1 MQVLVQV
8 SNIWINNVFKL
19 VRRLNSLITEQAP
32 GKLYIAGEY
41 AVLEQDCPAILV
53 AVNQFIR
60 VSITKSKSS
69 TGSIHSKQYSQDSI
83 HWVRRGAQMVIDN
96 RDNPFEYILSA
107 INLTERFCL
116 EQHIKLRVYDLHVNS
131 DLDSADGKKYGLG
144 SSAAV
149 TVATVKAILRFYN
162 VPFSNEL
169 VYKLSA
175 ISHYSVQGN
184 GSAGDIAAS
193 VYGGWI
199 AYQTFDKK
207 WLKREL
213 TQKSLSEVVDEAWPG
228 LKIQLLTPP
237 EGMNLL
243 IGWSQKPA
251 STSRLVDETNA
262 NKAALNVEYKQF
274 LQQSRKCVLRMI
286 DGFEQCNIDL
296 IKMQIR
302 ENRKLLQHFAQIN
315 QIAIEIP
322 RLSKLINIAESFG
335 GAAKTSGA
343 GNGDCGIV
351 ITDEQTNVNE
361 LDQQWRK
368 NNVLPLDLHV
378 HQVKLMQ

>member
-1 MQVLVQV
+1 M
-8 SNIWINNVFKL
+8 
-19 VRRLNSLITEQAP
+19 ITEQAP

-60 VSITKSKSS
+60 VSIIKSKSG
-69 TGSIHSKQYSQDSI
+69 TGLIHSKQYSQSSI
-83 HWVRRGAQMVIDN
+83 HWVRRGAKMVIDN
-96 RDNPFEYILSA
+96 RDNPFEYILAA
-107 INLTERFCL
+107 ISYTERFCL
-116 EQHIKLRVYDLHVNS
+116 EQKVKMKVYDLYVNS
-131 DLDSADGKKYGLG
+131 DLDSSDGKKYGLG

-149 TVATVKAILRFYN
+149 TVATVKAILRFYG

-199 AYQTFDKK
+199 AFQTFDKQ
-207 WLKREL
+207 WLADEL
-213 TQKSLSEVVDEAWPG
+213 AHKSLSEVLNEAWPG

-237 EGMNLL
+237 DGLKLM

-262 NKAALNVEYKQF
+262 NKATLNGQYQEF
-274 LQQSRKCVLRMI
+274 LRLSRKCVLKMI
-286 DGFEQCNIDL
+286 AGFEHNDIQI
-296 IKMQIR
+296 IKKQIR
-302 ENRKLLQHFAQIN
+302 VNRKLLQHFAQIN

-351 ITDEQTNVNE
+351 IADRNTDTAFLE
-361 LDQQWRK
+361 DKWRQ
-368 NNVLPLDLHV
+368 NGIMPLDFHV
-378 HQVKLMQ
+378 HQIRVVD

>member
-1 MQVLVQV
+1 M
-8 SNIWINNVFKL
+8 
-19 VRRLNSLITEQAP
+19 ITEKAP

-53 AVNQFIR
+53 AVNQFVR
-60 VSITKSKSS
+60 VSITKSKTS
-69 TGSIHSKQYSQDSI
+69 TGLIHSKQYSQDSI
-83 HWVRRGAQMVIDN
+83 HWVRQGLKMVIDN

-107 INLTERFCL
+107 ISFTERFCI
-116 EQHIKLRVYDLHVNS
+116 EQNIKMNVYDLHVNS

-149 TVATVKAILRFYN
+149 TVATVKAILRFYG
-162 VPFSNEL
+162 VKFTNEL

-193 VYGGWI
+193 VYGGWL

-207 WLKREL
+207 WLEDEL
-213 TQKSLSEVVDEAWPG
+213 EKKSLSEVVNEAWPG
-228 LKIQLLTPP
+228 LKIELLTPP
-237 EGMNLL
+237 EGMKLM

-262 NKAALNVEYKQF
+262 NKAALNDEYQAF
-274 LQQSRKCVLRMI
+274 LTKSRECVLKMV
-286 DGFEQCNIDL
+286 DGFENNDIPAIQ
-296 IKMQIR
+296 KQIR
-302 ENRKLLQHFAQIN
+302 VNRKLLQHFAKIN

-322 RLSKLINIAESFG
+322 RLSKLINIAEDFG
-335 GAAKTSGA
+335 GASKTSGA

-351 ITDEQTNVNE
+351 ITDKNTSIEALENK
-361 LDQQWRK
+361 WRE
-368 NNVLPLDLHV
+368 NGILPLNFRV
-378 HQVKLMQ
+378 HQITYSR

>member
-1 MQVLVQV
+1 M
-8 SNIWINNVFKL
+8 
-19 VRRLNSLITEQAP
+19 ITEQAP

-60 VSITKSKSS
+60 VSITKSKST

-83 HWVRRGAQMVIDN
+83 HWVRKGTKMVIDN
-96 RDNPFEYILSA
+96 RDNPFEYILAA
-107 INLTERFCL
+107 ISYTERYCI
-116 EQHIKLRVYDLHVNS
+116 EQNVTMEVYDLYVNS

-149 TVATVKAILRFYN
+149 TVATVKSILHFYN

-193 VYGGWI
+193 VYGGWL
-199 AYQTFDKK
+199 AYQTFDKA
-207 WLKREL
+207 WLTSEL
-213 TQKSLSEVVDEAWPG
+213 TSKTLSEIVNEAWPG

-237 EGMNLL
+237 KGMHLM

-262 NKAALNVEYKQF
+262 NRAALNGEYQEF
-274 LQQSRKCVLRMI
+274 LRASRECVLNMI
-286 DGFEQCNIDL
+286 TGFEQSNIDL
-296 IKMQIR
+296 IKTQIR
-302 ENRKLLQHFAQIN
+302 VNRGLLQHFAQIN

-322 RLSKLINIAESFG
+322 RLSKLISIAESFG

-351 ITDEQTNVNE
+351 IADKATNVAALE
-361 LDQQWRK
+361 SQWQE
-368 NNVLPLDLHV
+368 NGIQPLNFHV
-378 HQVKLMQ
+378 HQVKLAQ

>member
-83 HWVRRGAQMVIDN
+83 HWVRRGAKMVIDN

-286 DGFEQCNIDL
+286 DGFEQGKIDL

-361 LDQQWRK
+361 LEQQWRK

>member
-1 MQVLVQV
+1 M
-8 SNIWINNVFKL
+8 
-19 VRRLNSLITEQAP
+19 ITEQAP

-60 VSITKSKSS
+60 VSITKTKSS
-69 TGSIHSKQYSQDSI
+69 TGLIHSKQYSQDSI
-83 HWVRRGAQMVIDN
+83 HWVRHGAEMVIDN
-96 RDNPFEYILSA
+96 RDNPFEYILAA
-107 INLTERFCL
+107 ISFTERFCL
-116 EQHIKLRVYDLHVNS
+116 EKHIEMQVYDLYINS

-193 VYGGWI
+193 VYGGWL
-199 AYQTFDKK
+199 AYQTFDKS
-207 WLKREL
+207 WLKQEL
-213 TQKSLSEVVDEAWPG
+213 AHKSLSEVVDEAWPG

-237 EGMNLL
+237 TGMNLM

-262 NKAALNVEYKQF
+262 NKEALNGKYREF
-274 LQQSRKCVLRMI
+274 IRLSRKCVLKMI
-286 DGFEQCNIDL
+286 VGFERNDIDL
-296 IKMQIR
+296 IKKQIR
-302 ENRKLLQHFAQIN
+302 ENRKLLQHFAAIN

-351 ITDEQTNVNE
+351 ITDEQTNIAALEEEWHQNGIM
-361 LDQQWRK
+361 
-368 NNVLPLDLHV
+368 PLDFRV
-378 HQVKLMQ
+378 HSVKLAR

>member
-83 HWVRRGAQMVIDN
+83 HWVRRGAKMVIDN

-286 DGFEQCNIDL
+286 DGFEQGNIDL

-351 ITDEQTNVNE
+351 IIDEQTNVNE
-361 LDQQWRK
+361 LEQQWRK

>member
-1 MQVLVQV
+1 M
-8 SNIWINNVFKL
+8 
-19 VRRLNSLITEQAP
+19 ITEQAP

-60 VSITKSKSS
+60 VSIIKSKSG
-69 TGSIHSKQYSQDSI
+69 TGLIHSKQYSQSSI
-83 HWVRRGAQMVIDN
+83 HWIRRGAKMVIDN
-96 RDNPFEYILSA
+96 RDNPFEYILAA
-107 INLTERFCL
+107 ISYTERFCL
-116 EQHIKLRVYDLHVNS
+116 EQKVKMKVYDLYVNS
-131 DLDSADGKKYGLG
+131 DLDSSDGKKYGLG

-149 TVATVKAILRFYN
+149 TVATVKAILRFYG

-199 AYQTFDKK
+199 AFQTFDKQ
-207 WLKREL
+207 WLADEL
-213 TQKSLSEVVDEAWPG
+213 AHKSLSEVLNEAWPG

-237 EGMNLL
+237 DGLKLM

-262 NKAALNVEYKQF
+262 NKATLNGQYQEF
-274 LQQSRKCVLRMI
+274 LRLSRKCVLKMI
-286 DGFEQCNIDL
+286 AGFEHNDIQI
-296 IKMQIR
+296 IKKQIR
-302 ENRKLLQHFAQIN
+302 VNRKLLQHFAQIN

-351 ITDEQTNVNE
+351 IADRNTDTAFLE
-361 LDQQWRK
+361 DKWRQ
-368 NNVLPLDLHV
+368 NGIMPLDFHV
-378 HQVKLMQ
+378 HQIRVVD

>member
-83 HWVRRGAQMVIDN
+83 HWVRRGAKMVIDN

-286 DGFEQCNIDL
+286 DGFEQGNIDL

-351 ITDEQTNVNE
+351 ITDEQTNINE
-361 LDQQWRK
+361 LEQQWRK

>member
-1 MQVLVQV
+1 M
-8 SNIWINNVFKL
+8 
-19 VRRLNSLITEQAP
+19 ITEKAP

-53 AVNQFIR
+53 AVDQFVR
-60 VSITKSKSS
+60 VSITENH
-69 TGSIHSKQYSQDSI
+69 TGTGLIHSKQYSQDSI
-83 HWVRRGAQMVIDN
+83 HWVRQGSKMVIDN

-107 INLTERFCL
+107 ISYTEQYCI
-116 EQHIKLRVYDLHVNS
+116 EQNIEMNVYDLHVNS

-149 TVATVKAILRFYN
+149 TVATVKAILRFYG
-162 VPFSNEL
+162 VDFDNEL

-207 WLKREL
+207 WLNQEL
-213 TQKSLSEVVDEAWPG
+213 ASKSLSEVVNEAWPG
-228 LKIQLLTPP
+228 LKVQLLTPP
-237 EGMNLL
+237 EGMKLL
-243 IGWSQKPA
+243 IGWSQQPA

-262 NKAALNVEYKQF
+262 NKKSLNDEYKKF
-274 LQQSRKCVLRMI
+274 LSASRDCVLTMVA
-286 DGFEQCNIDL
+286 GFENNDIEL
-296 IKMQIR
+296 IQKQIR
-302 ENRKLLQHFAQIN
+302 VNRKLLQHFAKIN

-322 RLSKLINIAESFG
+322 RLSNLINIAENFG

-351 ITDEQTNVNE
+351 IMSDRTNGEALENE
-361 LDQQWRK
+361 WRK
-368 NNVLPLDLHV
+368 NGILPLNFHV
-378 HQVKLMQ
+378 HQITFTN

>member
-1 MQVLVQV
+1 M
-8 SNIWINNVFKL
+8 
-19 VRRLNSLITEQAP
+19 ITEKAP

-53 AVNQFIR
+53 AVNQFVR
-60 VSITKSKSS
+60 VSITKSKTS
-69 TGSIHSKQYSQDSI
+69 TGLIHSRQYSQDSI
-83 HWVRRGAQMVIDN
+83 HWVRQGSKIVIDN
-96 RDNPFEYILSA
+96 RDNPFEYILAA
-107 INLTERFCL
+107 ISFTEQYCI
-116 EQHIKLRVYDLHVNS
+116 EQGIKMKVYDLHVNS
-131 DLDSADGKKYGLG
+131 DLDSADGKKFGLG

-149 TVATVKAILRFYN
+149 TVATVKAILHFYG
-162 VPFSNEL
+162 VKMSNEL

-193 VYGGWI
+193 VYGGWL

-207 WLKREL
+207 WLKLQLE
-213 TQKSLSEVVDEAWPG
+213 TNNLSDVVNEAWPG
-228 LKIQLLTPP
+228 LKVELLTPP
-237 EGMNLL
+237 KDMKLM

-262 NKAALNVEYKQF
+262 NKAALNMEYKNF
-274 LQQSRKCVLRMI
+274 LSASRACVLKMI
-286 DGFEQCNIDL
+286 AGFEANDIAM
-296 IKMQIR
+296 IKEQIR
-302 ENRKLLQHFAQIN
+302 ANRKLLQHFAKIN

-322 RLSKLINIAESFG
+322 RLTKLIKIAESYG

-351 ITDEQTNVNE
+351 ITDSETDLDALENE
-361 LDQQWRK
+361 WRH
-368 NNVLPLDLHV
+368 NNILPLNFKI
-378 HQVKLMQ
+378 HQISLTH

>member
-1 MQVLVQV
+1 M
-8 SNIWINNVFKL
+8 
-19 VRRLNSLITEQAP
+19 ITEQAP

-41 AVLEQDCPAILV
+41 GVLEPDCPAILV

-60 VSITKSKSS
+60 VSITKTNSAA
-69 TGSIHSKQYSQDSI
+69 GIIHSRQYSQDSI
-83 HWVRRGAQMVIDN
+83 HWVRRGFKMVIDN
-96 RDNPFEYILSA
+96 RDNPFEYILAA
-107 INLTERFCL
+107 ISYTERFCL
-116 EQHIKLRVYDLHVNS
+116 EQHVKMKLYDLHINS
-131 DLDSADGKKYGLG
+131 DLDSSDGKKYGLG

-199 AYQTFDKK
+199 AYQTFDKN
-207 WLKREL
+207 WLKQEL
-213 TQKSLSEVVDEAWPG
+213 NHKTLSEVVSEAWPG

-237 EGMNLL
+237 VGLNLM
-243 IGWSQKPA
+243 IGWSQQPA

-262 NKAALNVEYKQF
+262 NKAALNGEYQQF
-274 LQQSRKCVLRMI
+274 IDFSRQCVLEMI
-286 DGFEQCNIDL
+286 NGFENKDIHL
-296 IKMQIR
+296 IQKQIR
-302 ENRKLLQHFAQIN
+302 VNRQLLRHFARIN

-322 RLSKLINIAESFG
+322 RLSKLINIAESCG

-351 ITDEQTNVNE
+351 IADAQTDVTALEQE
-361 LDQQWRK
+361 WRQ
-368 NNVLPLDLHV
+368 NGIMPLDLHV
-378 HQVKLMQ
+378 HQSKIKQ

>member
-302 ENRKLLQHFAQIN
+302 VNRKLLQHFAQIN

-361 LDQQWRK
+361 LEQQWRK

>member
-1 MQVLVQV
+1 M
-8 SNIWINNVFKL
+8 
-19 VRRLNSLITEQAP
+19 ITEQAP

-41 AVLEQDCPAILV
+41 AVLEQDCPAVLV

-60 VSITKSKSS
+60 VSITKSKST
-69 TGSIHSKQYSQDSI
+69 TGLIHSKQYSQDSI
-83 HWVRRGAQMVIDN
+83 HWVRKGAKMVIDN
-96 RDNPFEYILSA
+96 RDNPFEYILAA
-107 INLTERFCL
+107 ISYTERYCI
-116 EQHIKLRVYDLHVNS
+116 EQNINMKVYDLHVNS

-193 VYGGWI
+193 VYGGWL
-199 AYQTFDKK
+199 AYQTFDKA
-207 WLKREL
+207 WLTNEL
-213 TQKSLSEVVDEAWPG
+213 ASKTLSSIVNEAWPG

-237 EGMNLL
+237 EGMRLM
-243 IGWSQKPA
+243 IGWSHKPA
-251 STSRLVDETNA
+251 STSRLVDETSA
-262 NKAALNVEYKQF
+262 NRAALNGEYREF
-274 LQQSRKCVLRMI
+274 LQASRECVLKMI
-286 DGFEQCNIDL
+286 TGFEQNNIAL
-296 IKMQIR
+296 IKTQIR
-302 ENRKLLQHFAQIN
+302 VNRCLLQHFAQIN

-322 RLSKLINIAESFG
+322 RLSKLINIAEDFG

-351 ITDEQTNVNE
+351 IADGTTDVAALES
-361 LDQQWRK
+361 QWQE
-368 NNVLPLDLHV
+368 NGIQPLNFHV
-378 HQVKLMQ
+378 HQVKFAQ

>member
-1 MQVLVQV
+1 M
-8 SNIWINNVFKL
+8 
-19 VRRLNSLITEQAP
+19 ITEQAP

-60 VSITKSKSS
+60 VSITKTKSS
-69 TGSIHSKQYSQDSI
+69 TGLIHSKQYSQDSI
-83 HWVRRGAQMVIDN
+83 HWVRRGAKMVIDN
-96 RDNPFEYILSA
+96 RDNPFEYILAA
-107 INLTERFCL
+107 ISFTERFCV
-116 EQHIKLRVYDLHVNS
+116 EQNIRMRVYDLYINS

-199 AYQTFDKK
+199 AYQTFDKN
-207 WLKREL
+207 WLKQEL
-213 TQKSLSEVVDEAWPG
+213 AHKSLSAVVNEAWPG

-237 EGMNLL
+237 EGMNLM

-262 NKAALNVEYKQF
+262 NKAALNGEYREF
-274 LQQSRKCVLRMI
+274 IRQSRNCVLKMI
-286 DGFEQCNIDL
+286 IGFEKNDVGL
-296 IKMQIR
+296 IQKQIR
-302 ENRKLLQHFAQIN
+302 QNRKLLQHFAHIN

-351 ITDEQTNVNE
+351 IADEKTNITALEEEWLQNGIM
-361 LDQQWRK
+361 
-368 NNVLPLDLHV
+368 PLDFHV
-378 HQVKLMQ
+378 HSVKLAHNE

>member
-83 HWVRRGAQMVIDN
+83 HWVRRGAKMVIDN

-107 INLTERFCL
+107 ISLTERFCL

-286 DGFEQCNIDL
+286 DGFEQGNIDL

-361 LDQQWRK
+361 LEQQWRK

>member
-1 MQVLVQV
+1 M
-8 SNIWINNVFKL
+8 
-19 VRRLNSLITEQAP
+19 ITEQAP

-60 VSITKSKSS
+60 VSIIKSKST
-69 TGSIHSKQYSQDSI
+69 TGLIHSKQYSQSSI
-83 HWVRRGAQMVIDN
+83 HWVRRGAKMVIDN
-96 RDNPFEYILSA
+96 RDNPFEYILAA
-107 INLTERFCL
+107 ISYTEHFCL
-116 EQHIKLRVYDLHVNS
+116 EQKVKMQVYDLYINS
-131 DLDSADGKKYGLG
+131 DLDSSDGKKYGLG

-199 AYQTFDKK
+199 AYQTFDKN
-207 WLKREL
+207 WLSSEL
-213 TQKSLSEVVDEAWPG
+213 AQKSLSEVVNEAWPG
-228 LKIQLLTPP
+228 LRIQLLTPP
-237 EGMNLL
+237 AGLKLM

-262 NKAALNVEYKQF
+262 NKAALNGEYQEF
-274 LQQSRKCVLRMI
+274 LKLSRLCVLKMI
-286 DGFEQCNIDL
+286 AGFERHDICL
-296 IKMQIR
+296 IKKQIR
-302 ENRKLLQHFAQIN
+302 VNRKLLQHFAQIN

-351 ITDEQTNVNE
+351 IADNHTDTDFLEE
-361 LDQQWRK
+361 KWRQ
-368 NNVLPLDLHV
+368 NGIMPLDFHV
-378 HQVKLMQ
+378 HQIRLAK

>member
-1 MQVLVQV
+1 M
-8 SNIWINNVFKL
+8 
-19 VRRLNSLITEQAP
+19 ITEKAP

-53 AVNQFIR
+53 AVNQFVR
-60 VSITKSKSS
+60 VSITKSKTS
-69 TGSIHSKQYSQDSI
+69 TGLIHSRQYSQDSI
-83 HWVRRGAQMVIDN
+83 HWVRQGSKMVIDN
-96 RDNPFEYILSA
+96 RDNPFEYILAA
-107 INLTERFCL
+107 ISFTEQYCI
-116 EQHIKLRVYDLHVNS
+116 EQGIKMKVYDLHVNS
-131 DLDSADGKKYGLG
+131 DLDSADGKKFGLG

-149 TVATVKAILRFYN
+149 TVATVKAILHFYG
-162 VPFSNEL
+162 VKMSNEL

-193 VYGGWI
+193 VYGGWL

-207 WLKREL
+207 WLKLQLE
-213 TQKSLSEVVDEAWPG
+213 TNNLSDVVNEAWPG
-228 LKIQLLTPP
+228 LKVELLTPP
-237 EGMNLL
+237 KDMKLM

-262 NKAALNVEYKQF
+262 NKAALNMEYKNF
-274 LQQSRKCVLRMI
+274 LSASRACVLKI
-286 DGFEQCNIDL
+286 IAGFEANDIAM
-296 IKMQIR
+296 IKEQIR
-302 ENRKLLQHFAQIN
+302 ANRKLLQHFAKIN

-322 RLSKLINIAESFG
+322 RLTKLIKIAESYG

-351 ITDEQTNVNE
+351 ITDSETDLDALENE
-361 LDQQWRK
+361 WRH
-368 NNVLPLDLHV
+368 NNILPLNFKI
-378 HQVKLMQ
+378 HQISLTH

>member
-83 HWVRRGAQMVIDN
+83 HWVRRGAKMVIDN

-207 WLKREL
+207 WLKHEL

-286 DGFEQCNIDL
+286 DGFEQGNIDL

>member
-83 HWVRRGAQMVIDN
+83 HWVRRGAKMVIDN

-237 EGMNLL
+237 AGMNLL

-274 LQQSRKCVLRMI
+274 LQQSQKCVLRMI
-286 DGFEQCNIDL
+286 DGFEQGNIDL

-361 LDQQWRK
+361 LEQQWRK

>member
-149 TVATVKAILRFYN
+149 TVATVKAMLRFYN

-286 DGFEQCNIDL
+286 DGFEQGNIDL

>member
-1 MQVLVQV
+1 M
-8 SNIWINNVFKL
+8 
-19 VRRLNSLITEQAP
+19 ITEQAP

-60 VSITKSKSS
+60 VSITKSKST
-69 TGSIHSKQYSQDSI
+69 TGLIHSKQYSQDSI
-83 HWVRRGAQMVIDN
+83 HWVRKGTKMVIDN
-96 RDNPFEYILSA
+96 RDNPFEYILAA
-107 INLTERFCL
+107 ISYTERYCI
-116 EQHIKLRVYDLHVNS
+116 EQNVTMEVYDLYVNS

-149 TVATVKAILRFYN
+149 TVATVKAILHFYN

-193 VYGGWI
+193 VYGGWL
-199 AYQTFDKK
+199 AYQTFDKS
-207 WLKREL
+207 WLTSEL
-213 TQKSLSEVVDEAWPG
+213 TSKTLSEIVNEAWPG

-237 EGMNLL
+237 EGMHLM

-262 NKAALNVEYKQF
+262 NRAALNGKYQEF
-274 LQQSRKCVLRMI
+274 LRASRECVLKMI
-286 DGFEQCNIDL
+286 TGFEQKNIEL
-296 IKMQIR
+296 IKKQIR
-302 ENRKLLQHFAQIN
+302 VNRGLLQHFAQIN

-351 ITDEQTNVNE
+351 IADGATNVAALE
-361 LDQQWRK
+361 SQWQE
-368 NNVLPLDLHV
+368 NGIQPLNFHV
-378 HQVKLMQ
+378 HQVKLAQ

>member
-8 SNIWINNVFKL
+8 LNIWINNVFKL

-286 DGFEQCNIDL
+286 DGFEQGNIDL

-361 LDQQWRK
+361 LEQQWRK

>member
-83 HWVRRGAQMVIDN
+83 HWVRRGAKMVIDN

-262 NKAALNVEYKQF
+262 NKAALNVEYKHF

-286 DGFEQCNIDL
+286 DGFEQGNIDL